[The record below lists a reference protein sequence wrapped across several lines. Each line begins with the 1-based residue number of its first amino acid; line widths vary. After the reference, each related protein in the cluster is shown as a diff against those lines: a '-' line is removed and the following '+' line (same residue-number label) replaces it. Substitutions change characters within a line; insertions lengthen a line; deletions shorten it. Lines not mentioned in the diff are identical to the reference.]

1 MKSGDQ
7 GTWWFRLPFLPQILA
22 PCLSQ
27 SWHLINPQLSELL
40 ASFCAPDRSL
50 LEESQRVCVRWCLSP
65 QTAPDGIHHICE
77 GICVAPSSVEC
88 SLLGCP
94 GSSSAEQ
101 EKQSK
106 RIQTHLALVSWATK
120 VVCLDT
126 HDQAR
131 LSQGTWA
138 LKTWALA
145 AVFSFSLSEV
155 VVARD
160 NGSSSEACSLG
171 QTQSLTRKGPQPSHW
186 VFIPRFMDTWV
197 CGLRATRLCNF
208 CECS

>member
-1 MKSGDQ
+1 MVVSSTIFFSDPRTLPVTELALNKSTAEGV
-7 GTWWFRLPFLPQILA
+7 
-22 PCLSQ
+22 
-27 SWHLINPQLSELL
+27 L
-40 ASFCAPDRSL
+40 ASFCVPDRSL

-145 AVFSFSLSEV
+145 AVFFFFTL
-155 VVARD
+155 
-160 NGSSSEACSLG
+160 
-171 QTQSLTRKGPQPSHW
+171 
-186 VFIPRFMDTWV
+186 
-197 CGLRATRLCNF
+197 
-208 CECS
+208 